1 MAPGEAV
8 EHGGWRNNSLAAD
21 NAPGAALDRSRDVC
35 AGVCCC
41 AAHIAAAP
49 GRAVGAP
56 WHGRRSLVLHQ
67 KILRG
72 QAAVLDDLNHRAEQ
86 GNREKPKA
94 KDPYLAHQMSE
105 RKSSGRVAE
114 CTRPNPKMRRGP

>member
-1 MAPGEAV
+1 V
-8 EHGGWRNNSLAAD
+8 L
-21 NAPGAALDRSRDVC
+21 LRS
-35 AGVCCC
+35 
-41 AAHIAAAP
+41 AHISSTR

-67 KILRG
+67 EILGG

-86 GNREKPKA
+86 GNMEKPKA

-105 RKSSGRVAE
+105 RKSSGRVGE
-114 CTRPNPKMRRGP
+114 CSRPNPKMRRGLSGLPVCWKVDEHTRTRGFRVVQAAGA